1 MATEKELLTARIFL
15 RAALPVIKVML
26 EDDPKTRAKFQGV
39 NATVQFVAND
49 PAGPVGAN
57 LKFADGAF
65 AVVHEIAKD
74 PDITFSFPSVARMN
88 AMFAGKPALPS
99 LGLLLAALFS
109 RPRLLINVFGLLLG
123 LKILMPNAKPKT
135 PEQARMKVKMTLYMI
150 STALSQ
156 LNKAGEPDMVKWT
169 GKQPERI
176 YQWSVDGEAIACYL
190 RVKAGK
196 TQAGRGMYAR
206 RKPFVHMRFSSVD
219 NALPVMSNSVDT
231 VQAISQGL
239 VVSEGSPEYGAKLG
253 DFMQR
258 IAALVA

>member
-26 EDDPKTRAKFQGV
+26 EDDPKKREKFQGV
-39 NATVQFVAND
+39 NATVQFVAKD
-49 PAGPVGAN
+49 PAGPVGAY
-57 LKFADGAF
+57 LKFSDGAF
-65 AVVHEIAKD
+65 AVVHEIAEN
-74 PDITFSFPSVARMN
+74 PDITFSFASVAKMN
-88 AMFAGKPALPS
+88 AMFAGKPVLPS
-99 LGLLLAALFS
+99 PGPLLAALVS
-109 RPRLLINVFGLLLG
+109 KPGLLINVFGILLG
-123 LKILMPNAKPKT
+123 LKILMPNATPKT
-135 PEQARMKVKMTLYMI
+135 DALKRMKVKMTLYMV

-156 LNKAGEPDMVKWT
+156 LNKAGEPDMAKWT
-169 GKQPERI
+169 LKQPERI
-176 YQWSVDGEAIACYL
+176 YQWSVDGEPIACYL

-219 NALPVMSNSVDT
+219 NALPVLSNSVDT

-239 VVSEGSPEYGAKLG
+239 IVSDGSPEYGGKLG

>member
-26 EDDPKTRAKFQGV
+26 QDDPKAGAKFQGV
-39 NATVQFVAND
+39 NAIIQFVAKD
-49 PAGPVGAN
+49 AAGPIGAY
-57 LKFADGAF
+57 LKFTDGAF
-65 AVVHEIAKD
+65 EVVHEIAEN

-99 LGLLLAALFS
+99 LGPLLSALAS
-109 RPRLLINVFGLLLG
+109 KPGLLIKVFGVLLG

-135 PEQARMKVKMTLYMI
+135 PEQAQLKVKMTLYMV

-156 LNKAGEPDMVKWT
+156 LNKAGEPDMAKWT
-169 GKQPERI
+169 SKQPERI
-176 YQWSVDGEAIACYL
+176 YQWSVEGAPIACYL

-196 TQAGRGMYAR
+196 TQAGRGVYTR
-206 RKPFVHMRFSSVD
+206 RKPFVHMKFSSVD
-219 NALPVMSNSVDT
+219 NALPVLANEVDT
-231 VQAISQGL
+231 VEAIAKGL
-239 VVSEGSPEYGAKLG
+239 VVSDGSPEYGGKLG

>member
-26 EDDPKTRAKFQGV
+26 EDDPKIKAQFQGV
-39 NATVQFVAND
+39 SATVQFVAKD
-49 PAGPVGAN
+49 AAGPIGAL
-57 LKFADGAF
+57 LKFEDGVF
-65 AVVHEIAKD
+65 SILHEIATSAD
-74 PDITFSFPSVARMN
+74 VTFSFSSVAKMN
-88 AMFAGKPALPS
+88 AMFAGKPVLPS
-99 LGLLLAALFS
+99 IGPLMSALFS
-109 RPRLLINVFGLLLG
+109 RPGLLIKVFGLLLG

-135 PEQARMKVKMTLYMI
+135 ADAARMKVKMTLYMV

-169 GKQPERI
+169 SKQPERI
-176 YQWSVDGEAIACYL
+176 YQWSVDGEPIACYL

-196 TQAGRGMYAR
+196 TQAGRGVYTR
-206 RKPFVHMRFSSVD
+206 RKPFVHMRFGSVE
-219 NALPVMSNSVDT
+219 NALPVLANAVDT
-231 VQAISQGL
+231 VEAVSKGY
-239 VVSEGSPEYGAKLG
+239 VVSEGSPEYGGKLG